1 MYFISKKLETDDSLD
16 NRCSTIKWQLN
27 QKGLLKKKEMI
38 NKSGM
43 LRFCNEHIYLFFNIL
58 PLIVIVVI
66 YN

>member
-1 MYFISKKLETDDSLD
+1 MAVKSKGIVE
-16 NRCSTIKWQLN
+16 
-27 QKGLLKKKEMI
+27 KKEMI
-38 NKSGM
+38 NKTGM